1 MAAKYT
7 ERVNSSVSRLGEKFV
22 EVPQAGGPYYSCCAC
37 RQEENC
43 KRNFHKNFL
52 PNLETE
58 QLTHS
63 IEVLRIPNRSRSV
76 DLPLTGVARAMFST
90 KRGNSL
96 AAAAITQY
104 KVRMLGCY
112 QHQKRQSCFKRVWNY
127 GHFSGPICNADEPL

>member
-76 DLPLTGVARAMFST
+76 DLPLTGVARAMSST

-96 AAAAITQY
+96 ASAAITQY
-104 KVRMLGCY
+104 KARMAGLLSAPKAPKLFQTGMEL
-112 QHQKRQSCFKRVWNY
+112 WT
-127 GHFSGPICNADEPL
+127 L